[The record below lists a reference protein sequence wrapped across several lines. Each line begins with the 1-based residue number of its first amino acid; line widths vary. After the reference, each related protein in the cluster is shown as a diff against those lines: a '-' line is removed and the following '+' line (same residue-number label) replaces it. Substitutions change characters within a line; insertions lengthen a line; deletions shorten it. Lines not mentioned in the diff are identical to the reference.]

1 MELPDTLREALRLY
15 SAGLRVIPLA
25 GKKPI
30 LANWQTRALTSKEIT
45 AYWTEHPGCNLG
57 IVCGHDPLDPDAFA
71 VLVIDV
77 DPRNGGN
84 EWADQHHA
92 QLLKD
97 GAAVARTGGG
107 GRHYYF
113 KAPAG
118 YIASGTHKIAPGVDL
133 KADGGHQVVAPPSIH
148 PDTGAAYSW
157 ETTHTAADAALIGVL
172 PAWIATPTAA
182 PVRKVGKN
190 RGETFGNLPADILTC
205 QERMRSFPPAVE
217 GEGGDAH
224 TFRAACMGRDHDLSP
239 EVFRPIL
246 EEWNDR
252 CEPPWSLADLDEKLA
267 RAYLYAKDERGG
279 KSVADLPAEP
289 YEPGS
294 EADPNAPRPRR
305 KTGNPEQE
313 AAIAARVAAEEE
325 EDKALEWVSEIRK
338 TKDGG
343 WRDHTSS
350 ADIVLRHDPRLAR
363 LFRRNLLTGEVELHG
378 RVPWRTSPGPL
389 TLTDRDLEGIAT
401 WVATAAYPGD
411 LGGLLSEA
419 TWHRGINLAAE
430 RNQFHPVRDW
440 LDSLTWDGVA
450 RLDTAAETYFG
461 ASEKIA
467 AVFLAK
473 WMIAAIA
480 RARVPGPRAKMDAC
494 LVLEG
499 LQGLGKTTSLQRL
512 FGEAWYAEL
521 RGVDPEDKDT
531 PMRLRGVWGAEFA
544 EMGGFG
550 KKEQAL
556 WKGFISATEDRQRD
570 PYARTVT
577 LWPRQC
583 VLAATTN
590 STSYLVD
597 ETGNR
602 RWWPIL
608 CRKADL
614 DGITEDRAQ
623 LWAEANARWNQGQT
637 WNDPRCAWKLTQEEI
652 ALASV
657 AQAARHV
664 GDVWDDV
671 FDQWTEGRDFFTFA
685 DFWEGA
691 LCRPRHA
698 GRVEDTH
705 HLTKVARGA
714 GWEPVRRRIDRRL
727 VRGFIR
733 IQARDSGTVSQQ
745 THCHTFPCQSTGKGT
760 GNGTDATDVAP
771 LF

>member
-1 MELPDTLREALRLY
+1 MDHPDTLREALRLY
-15 SAGLRVIPLA
+15 AAGLRPIPLK
-25 GKKPI
+25 GKAPL
-30 LANWQTRALTSKEIT
+30 LANWQTRILTSQEISY
-45 AYWTEHPGCNLG
+45 YWTQHPGANVG
-57 IVCGHDPLDPDAFA
+57 VVCGHDPADPEAFA
-71 VLVIDV
+71 IIVADV
-77 DPRNGGN
+77 DPKNGGN
-84 EWADQHHA
+84 AWADIHHE

-97 GAAVARTGGG
+97 GAAVVRTGGG

-113 KAPAG
+113 KAPRG

-148 PDTGAAYSW
+148 PNTGAAYVW
-157 ETTHTAADAALIGVL
+157 ETTHTAADAALLGVL
-172 PAWIATPTAA
+172 PAWIATPTTG
-182 PVRKVGKN
+182 PERRTGKN
-190 RGETFGNLPADILTC
+190 RGETFGDLPADILTC
-205 QERMRSFPPAVE
+205 QERMRSFAPAVE
-217 GEGGDAH
+217 GQGGDAH

-239 EVFRPIL
+239 LVFWPIL

-252 CEPPWSLADLDEKLA
+252 CEPPWDPADLREKMD

-279 KSVADLPAEP
+279 KSVADLPLEP

-294 EADPNAPRPRR
+294 DADPNTPRPRR
-305 KTGNPEQE
+305 RTGNPEAE
-313 AAIAARVAAEEE
+313 AAIAARVAAEEA
-325 EDKALEWVSEIRK
+325 EDAALEWVHEIRK

-350 ADIVLRHDPRLAR
+350 ADIALRHDPRLAR

-411 LGGLLSEA
+411 MGGLLSEA

-440 LDSLTWDGVA
+440 LDGLTWDGVP
-450 RLDTAAETYFG
+450 RLDQAAVRYFG
-461 ASEKIA
+461 APEPVA
-467 AVFLAK
+467 GVFLAK

-499 LQGLGKTTSLQRL
+499 LQGLGKTTAFQRL
-512 FGEAWYAEL
+512 FGDSWYAEL

-531 PMRLRGVWGAEFA
+531 PMRLRGVWCAEFA

-614 DGITEDRAQ
+614 DGITQDRAQ
-623 LWAEANARWNQGQT
+623 LWAEANARWNSGQT
-637 WNDPRCAWKLTQEEI
+637 WNDATCAWKLSAAEI
-652 ALASV
+652 VLATE
-657 AQAARHV
+657 AQAARHI
-664 GDVWDDV
+664 GDVWDEAFARWV
-671 FDQWTEGRDFFTFA
+671 VGRDFFRFD
-685 DFWEGA
+685 DFWEGC

-705 HLTKVARGA
+705 HLSKVARMN
-714 GWEPVRRRIDRRL
+714 GWTAVRRRVDGVQVKGYARL
-727 VRGFIR
+727 SEGETVGKTV
-733 IQARDSGTVSQQ
+733 DVHGTHFSS
-745 THCHTFPCQSTGKGT
+745 PCASTVLDT
-760 GNGTDATDVAP
+760 GSDVNDVVP